1 MTRQQV
7 ITYCIMISIDKAW
20 SQFQDDAGVDPAKR
34 LNNYDHAQ
42 IEKDLTP
49 AWQVKHV

>member
-49 AWQVKHV
+49 AW